1 MGVKQIRELKWL
13 KVCGLSR
20 GKCEGVCSG
29 GGNEFAVF
37 ILSYCYHCADPSG
50 TFSGTGMI

>member
-1 MGVKQIRELKWL
+1 VGVKQIRELKWL

-37 ILSYCYHCADPSG
+37 ILSHCYHCADPSG